1 MCVICVST
9 VAIVSLLAPTQ
20 GPTIVEKKNIQQ
32 QQTTNKS
39 CSKSNL
45 NKTIKLP
52 NKKVLLCTKYGEGY
66 YNVGYKWIEKTPV
79 KKQPQLP
86 TTSEQKLDIP
96 TQSTSVNGVY
106 PNIINSFKHQ
116 SNYFKLAVIT
126 SPKVD
131 KEKVSEIVSKYEK
144 SVNFFP
150 MPIDKKITWVFVSE
164 SEKDWWIQK
173 STEIDLNLNL
183 QWWDSG
189 RCQISKATL
198 CAYGNGNPNLPIFY
212 MVVGSD
218 YQWTTNDEIIAD
230 HESAHMYQMVSWAN
244 SYLKCWV
251 LEGHANAIGMA
262 MSSRINDLNSYR
274 QSQIR
279 DIQRMFIDY
288 KTFSV
293 EDWVNAYNKINS
305 DRDFCFKNG
314 AGYSM
319 GMLAVESMYELYD
332 GKLVDQFFTE
342 YSNSRNFNE
351 SLVKYFNVNE
361 LEFYKN
367 VAKYA
372 KKSV

>member
-1 MCVICVST
+1 
-9 VAIVSLLAPTQ
+9 
-20 GPTIVEKKNIQQ
+20 
-32 QQTTNKS
+32 
-39 CSKSNL
+39 
-45 NKTIKLP
+45 
-52 NKKVLLCTKYGEGY
+52 
-66 YNVGYKWIEKTPV
+66 
-79 KKQPQLP
+79 
-86 TTSEQKLDIP
+86 
-96 TQSTSVNGVY
+96 VY

-131 KEKVSEIVSKYEK
+131 KEKISEIVSKYEK